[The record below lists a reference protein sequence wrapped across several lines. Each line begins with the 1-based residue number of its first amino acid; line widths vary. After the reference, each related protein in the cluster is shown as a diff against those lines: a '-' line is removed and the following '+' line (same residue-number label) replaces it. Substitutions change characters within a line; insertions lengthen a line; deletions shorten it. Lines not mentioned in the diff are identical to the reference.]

1 MSTFS
6 IHRVQSIKLRE
17 TRGETTSCG
26 EDLYWRDMVVK
37 SEDGHVFLFTFFGE
51 DIDNLKLQLKE
62 V

>member
-1 MSTFS
+1 MSIFS
-6 IHRVQSIKLRE
+6 IHKVQSIKLRE
-17 TRGETTSCG
+17 TRGETMSCG

-37 SEDGHVFLFTFFGE
+37 SEDGHVFVFTFYGE

>member
-1 MSTFS
+1 MSIFS
-6 IHRVQSIKLRE
+6 IYKVQSIKLRE
-17 TRGETTSCG
+17 ARGETIPGG

-37 SEDGHVFLFTFFGE
+37 SEDGHSFVFTFYGE

>member
-1 MSTFS
+1 MATFS
-6 IHRVQSIKLRE
+6 IHKVQSIKLRE
-17 TRGETTSCG
+17 TRGETMQCG

-37 SEDGHVFLFTFFGE
+37 SEAGHVFVLTFYAE